1 MKVKRV
7 FGVTDDSNWVRV
19 CSKNH
24 INYYGIFKAVVK
36 ANDLLVKANDLL
48 VTIPN
53 YGPFY
58 STLDSRWEVVKNTSF
73 DLEKWV

>member
-19 CSKNH
+19 CSEKRLDC
-24 INYYGIFKAVVK
+24 YGTFKAVVK
-36 ANDLLVKANDLL
+36 AHQLVVAF
-48 VTIPN
+48 PN
-53 YGPFY
+53 YGSFY

>member
-19 CSKNH
+19 CSKNR

-36 ANDLLVKANDLL
+36 ANELL

-53 YGPFY
+53 YGSFC

-73 DLEKWV
+73 DLEKWA

>member
-7 FGVTDDSNWVRV
+7 FGVTDDSSWVRA
-19 CSKNH
+19 CSKSR

-36 ANDLLVKANDLL
+36 ANGLL

-53 YGPFY
+53 YGSFY
-58 STLDSRWEVVKNTSF
+58 SILDSRWEVVKNNSF

>member
-7 FGVTDDSNWVRV
+7 FGVTNDFGWIRV
-19 CSKNH
+19 CSKNR
-24 INYYGIFKAVVK
+24 ISYCGIFKAVVK
-36 ANDLLVKANDLL
+36 ANELL

-53 YGPFY
+53 YGPFC